1 MAQVGPLRECQVV
14 VGSACTLVV
23 ADLVSIMRQLP
34 VAYASGT
41 RMHSGM
47 PSQFLHFSLLA
58 GLYSILQ
65 APHPQNRY
73 LYSVIWC
80 RLRKGVNILVSTPGR
95 LVDHLGKTESL
106 RLDHVEWVVL
116 DEADR
121 MLELGYE
128 RDVRAVLD
136 ALQLKNQL
144 TRQSVLLSATLTQ
157 VSRST
162 SVSAKGY
169 FHCFHFFAVFRIHD
183 IFMWIRIRIQIRV
196 SMPLTN
202 RSGCGSGSFYFHH

>member
-1 MAQVGPLRECQVV
+1 MFTNFYGFSHDMFKVVKVQPFFVFKNGLNRICSDFFRIRLGDCYSPPSRAGPPGGPPGEDGGDYNGYL
-14 VGSACTLVV
+14 L
-23 ADLVSIMRQLP
+23 SI
-34 VAYASGT
+34 V
-41 RMHSGM
+41 
-47 PSQFLHFSLLA
+47 
-58 GLYSILQ
+58 
-65 APHPQNRY
+65 
-73 LYSVIWC
+73 WC

-136 ALQLKNQL
+136 ALQMKNQL

-157 VSRST
+157 VSLPFEQKGIFTQVRLPFGQNGIFTVFSFLGSRSH
-162 SVSAKGY
+162 SLDFKFDPKAWAP
-169 FHCFHFFAVFRIHD
+169 FF
-183 IFMWIRIRIQIRV
+183 
-196 SMPLTN
+196 LLLGN
-202 RSGCGSGSFYFHH
+202 

>member
-1 MAQVGPLRECQVV
+1 M
-14 VGSACTLVV
+14 
-23 ADLVSIMRQLP
+23 
-34 VAYASGT
+34 
-41 RMHSGM
+41 
-47 PSQFLHFSLLA
+47 
-58 GLYSILQ
+58 
-65 APHPQNRY
+65 
-73 LYSVIWC
+73 
-80 RLRKGVNILVSTPGR
+80 NILVSTPGR

-162 SVSAKGY
+162 SEKQN
-169 FHCFHFFAVFRIHD
+169 FHCFHFSPFWDPDPTV
-183 IFMWIRIRIQIRV
+183 
-196 SMPLTN
+196 
-202 RSGCGSGSFYFHH
+202 

>member
-1 MAQVGPLRECQVV
+1 M
-14 VGSACTLVV
+14 
-23 ADLVSIMRQLP
+23 
-34 VAYASGT
+34 
-41 RMHSGM
+41 
-47 PSQFLHFSLLA
+47 
-58 GLYSILQ
+58 
-65 APHPQNRY
+65 
-73 LYSVIWC
+73 
-80 RLRKGVNILVSTPGR
+80 NILVSTPGR

-157 VSRST
+157 VSRSASEKQAVYSLFPFFGIRIPPFRFKSDPKSKLLFF
-162 SVSAKGY
+162 SVADTVPTG
-169 FHCFHFFAVFRIHD
+169 IHL
-183 IFMWIRIRIQIRV
+183 IRIRIQDFDDQKFIK
-196 SMPLTN
+196 SY
-202 RSGCGSGSFYFHH
+202 S